1 MEWQYLTYRTA
12 ARAASNKEWISS
24 TSVDYLMFSG
34 YVTLAS
40 HWLKMESA
48 AVNALASGAVDEESA
63 FYTAKIQ
70 TSEFVFERLLPRTRA
85 ERGQPMCGS
94 LADAAVNRVETA
106 LAGWVETRGCG
117 LDLRFPRRVVSGLC
131 LCVL

>member
-24 TSVDYLMFSG
+24 TSVDYLMFGG

-48 AVNALASGAVDEESA
+48 AIAKLADPSAEEEPA
-63 FYTAKIQ
+63 FYEAKRA
-70 TSEFVFERLLPRTRA
+70 TSKFVFERLLPRTRSHKEVMLA
-85 ERGQPMCGS
+85 PPAS
-94 LADAAVNRVETA
+94 LM
-106 LAGWVETRGCG
+106 G
-117 LDLRFPRRVVSGLC
+117 LQTKGFSFDHSLD
-131 LCVL
+131 